1 MSEVETED
9 IYLLTVHDHHL
20 AVVTH
25 QVSGGSSDRHTAR
38 QKTHFQLS
46 ELVLTAAIGERD
58 QRMHKESAFHGRQST
73 HVRSHRIEPE
83 DHDLDRLLGLAYSF
97 YQALDAMARLND
109 ELHLCAIPRRL
120 DAELPACVFALE

>member
-58 QRMHKESAFHGRQST
+58 QRMHKESAFHGVNQRT
-73 HVRSHRIEPE
+73 FDLIAIEPE
-83 DHDLDRLLGLAYSF
+83 DHDLDRLLGLAYSLPGARRHG
-97 YQALDAMARLND
+97 QA
-109 ELHLCAIPRRL
+109 E
-120 DAELPACVFALE
+120 